1 MLQNFRVL
9 AALCSLAAMLILAG
23 FFLTQLPL
31 LIQIFLLIAGLIV
44 SCITMFGL
52 IKFYIAQRKI
62 Q

>member
-9 AALCSLAAMLILAG
+9 AILCSLAAMLILAG

-31 LIQIFLLIAGLIV
+31 LIQIFLLVAGLIV

-52 IKFYIAQRKI
+52 AKFYLAQRKA

>member
-9 AALCSLAAMLILAG
+9 ATLCSIAAILILAG

-44 SCITMFGL
+44 SCITLFGL
-52 IKFYIAQRKI
+52 IKFYITQRKV

>member
-9 AALCSLAAMLILAG
+9 SALCSLAAILILAG

-31 LIQIFLLIAGLIV
+31 LIQIFLLIAGLII

-52 IKFYIAQRKI
+52 LKFYLTQRKAE
-62 Q
+62 